1 MKLSKYFET
10 AIGRGVLA
18 TADATGRV
26 DIALYARP
34 HVIDEETI
42 AFPMLSRTTCN
53 NLQSNPYAA
62 YLFLE
67 EGPEHNGKR
76 LLLTKIKEEEE
87 GELIESLRKKTYP
100 ELKGKIEH
108 VVYFRVDCALPLVE
122 AEEKKEVVAHA

>member
-1 MKLSKYFET
+1 MKISKYFET

-18 TADATGRV
+18 TADATGRI

-42 AFPMLSRTTCN
+42 AFCMLNRTTHK
-53 NLQSNPYAA
+53 NLQSNPHAA

-87 GELIESLRKKTYP
+87 GDLIESLRKKTYP
-100 ELKGKIEH
+100 ELKEKVEH
-108 VVYFRVDCALPLVE
+108 LIYFKVDCVLPLVE
-122 AEEKKEVVAHA
+122 VEEREVIAART

>member
-1 MKLSKYFET
+1 MKISKYFET

-18 TADATGRV
+18 TADATGMV

-42 AFPMLSRTTCN
+42 AFPMLNRTTYK
-53 NLQSNPYAA
+53 NLQSNPHAA

-87 GELIESLRKKTYP
+87 GELIESLRQKTYP
-100 ELKGKIEH
+100 ELKHKVEYL
-108 VVYFRVDCALPLVE
+108 VYFKVDCILPLVE
-122 AEEKKEVVAHA
+122 TYEKKEAGVHA